1 MGSVLQSFLLPVLF
15 FFTSKSLRPRS
26 DLSSWKK
33 GLNWSSLHKK
43 VSTQELVLLL
53 PVEWSLLQSLLCCH
67 SSGGKGRVKICKTVV
82 TSGEP
87 ESREWVALFCFHWK
101 WRELILSWHSPCYQK
116 DQKFT
121 SQNSLETR
129 GKKMFCQPMCEIC
142 SRVMEAQREGVCV
155 GGSMA
160 RSCSETDFYGCQLI
174 CLSATLAHVTSS
186 RMQEWPISGGR
197 LWLIVGG

>member
-33 GLNWSSLHKK
+33 GLNWSSLHRK

-101 WRELILSWHSPCYQK
+101 WRELISSWHSSCYQK

-129 GKKMFCQPMCEIC
+129 EKKCFVNQCVRFAAEWWKPRGKVF
-142 SRVMEAQREGVCV
+142 VLEAAWPGHALRLTF
-155 GGSMA
+155 MA
-160 RSCSETDFYGCQLI
+160 VS
-174 CLSATLAHVTSS
+174 
-186 RMQEWPISGGR
+186 
-197 LWLIVGG
+197 